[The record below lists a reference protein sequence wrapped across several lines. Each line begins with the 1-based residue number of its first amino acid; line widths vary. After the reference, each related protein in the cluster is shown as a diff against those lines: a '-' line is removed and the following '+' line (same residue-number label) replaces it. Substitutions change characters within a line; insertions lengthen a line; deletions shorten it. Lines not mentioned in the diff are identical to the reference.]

1 MEEPLKLKKLEV
13 NQPHLVNLCQE
24 EEEIKVD
31 SEDKED
37 NKDQLKLMLI
47 FKLPLFSS
55 VDYHIIQQPNQLN
68 NSLLQLVPFNLP
80 ELLLTD
86 KHKSPEDSVMSNSMM
101 FKLLKKHINK

>member
-13 NQPHLVNLCQE
+13 NQPHLVKLCQE

-31 SEDKED
+31 LEDKED

-47 FKLPLFSS
+47 SKLLHFSS

-68 NSLLQLVPFNLP
+68 NSLLKLVPFNLL

-86 KHKSPEDSVMSNSMM
+86 KHKR
-101 FKLLKKHINK
+101 